1 MAKYSKKLVETIAE
15 LLENDMSVT
24 DICRAVGITR
34 KTFYEWKSSKSEFA
48 QAVDDARERAY
59 DELIALARRT
69 LRDRIEGY
77 TVEETTFTYE
87 PSSFDETE
95 MVLKK
100 KVVKR
105 KRKEPSITS
114 LNNMIQRI
122 EKKSNDH
129 NNLKDSS
136 SNTPNKGMIIP
147 SNSQEAFTLANF
159 FLKLEQNNT
168 FEKQSKTCSKVSL
181 FEKQVSDITG
191 DKPKISY
198 SNKKQ

>member
-87 PSSFDETE
+87 PSSLDEAE

-122 EKKSNDH
+122 EKRSDNRNSIKN
-129 NNLKDSS
+129 SS
-136 SNTPNKGMIIP
+136 TNTSNKGMIIP

-159 FLKLEQNNT
+159 FLRLEQNNAA
-168 FEKQSKTCSKVSL
+168 EKQVEKCSKVSL
-181 FEKQVSDITG
+181 FE
-191 DKPKISY
+191 DKTPLIP
-198 SNKKQ
+198 